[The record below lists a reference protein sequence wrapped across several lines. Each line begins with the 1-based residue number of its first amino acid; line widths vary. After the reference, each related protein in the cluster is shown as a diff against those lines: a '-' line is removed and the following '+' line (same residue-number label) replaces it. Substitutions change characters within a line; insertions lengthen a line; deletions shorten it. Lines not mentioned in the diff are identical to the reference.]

1 MLKFL
6 RKYQLILL
14 AIGGSLLMVVF
25 LIGPIIQQVG
35 PSLADKTVATM
46 HGGTKKVSIFESTR
60 ATMTPDVIR
69 EVFPFMFYDSRSGFP
84 GLIRLEDEGSHWLLL
99 TTEAREAGLIGE
111 ADDGRLWLEQEL
123 ASVFAL
129 YEVQFQLLQQWQG
142 NAQIAQMMMQQRET
156 QEAIATRT
164 ADWRSGLP
172 ARARQVAQRR
182 GMPDDEVFKMLA
194 EARGVLRLMRR
205 HERMA
210 RPTDRQVVEA
220 LKEARDE
227 AIVDFVLIP
236 ADRLSD
242 QVGEPTDEQLSAH
255 FERFRDAQ
263 PGSGDLGMGYT
274 LPSRVKLGWLVLDY
288 QAIAASIKPDRVL
301 VRKRYSEDR
310 AAYPGEFE
318 DERARIER
326 EIVDQQVNDL
336 MIDADRIIQ
345 GRIRAALKDSRRV
358 DGYYQID
365 EHWGGVT
372 MESLAEAVV
381 QDIKDQR
388 GIDFPQPGITYR
400 VDEWFTSE
408 QLAGLEGIGHA
419 YWQIGP
425 NQIPVS
431 NIPSMARGLGD
442 SKQVLIQKRVPVAD
456 PPARDNAGNRYYIVL
471 FETRPQSPPDSWEE
485 IREQVT
491 EDYKRI
497 RAYELLKEQVDD
509 LKALAQAEGL
519 EAVAARFNREKPEPT
534 ETEEEVTPAPEE
546 RDLYVSRW
554 AAVSQGKVGNLDF
567 AKAVDLRA
575 NTEAFRKAVLA
586 YAAQLD
592 PMTPFGEIPADRSV
606 LGVELPS
613 QQAVAIAQVQAYR
626 PATLV
631 DRFEISP
638 AWIDGLAQSAFR
650 DVENLSEHLPFSLAA
665 LRKRLDFQYRRD
677 RGEEADEEA
686 TE

>member
-46 HGGTKKVSIFESTR
+46 HGGKKKISIYESTR
-60 ATMTPDVIR
+60 ASMTPEIIR
-69 EVFPFMFYDSRSGFP
+69 DVFPFMFYDSRTGFP

-142 NAQIAQMMMQQRET
+142 NAQIAQFMMQQRET

-182 GMPDDEVFKMLA
+182 GMPDSEVFKMLA
-194 EARGVLRLMRR
+194 EARGVMRLMRR
-205 HERMA
+205 HEQMA
-210 RPTDRQVVEA
+210 RPSDRQVVQA
-220 LKEARDE
+220 IKEARDE

-236 ADRLSD
+236 ADRLAE
-242 QVGEPTDEQLSAH
+242 QVGEPGDEQLGAQ
-255 FERFRDAQ
+255 FDRFRDVL
-263 PGSGDLGMGYT
+263 PGQGDMGIGYT
-274 LPSRVKLGWLVLDY
+274 LPPRVKLGWLVLDY
-288 QAIAASIKPDRVL
+288 QAIAASVKPDRIM

-310 AAYPGEFE
+310 IKYPGEFE
-318 DERARIER
+318 DERPRIER

-336 MIDADRIIQ
+336 MVDADRIIQ
-345 GRIRAALKDSRRV
+345 GRIRGALKDVRRI

-372 MESLAEAVV
+372 MESLSEAVV
-381 QDIKDQR
+381 QDIRDQR

-400 VDEWFTSE
+400 VDQWFTSE
-408 QLAGLEGIGHA
+408 GLARLDGIGRA
-419 YWQIGP
+419 YWQVGP
-425 NQIPVS
+425 TQIPIT

-442 SKQVLIQKRVPVAD
+442 SKQVLIQNRVPVAD

-491 EDYKRI
+491 ADYKRL
-497 RAYELLKEQVDD
+497 RAYELLREQVDD

-519 EAVAARFNREKPEPT
+519 EAVAARFNKAQPEQT
-534 ETEEEVTPAPEE
+534 ESEDAVPQTPSE
-546 RDLYVSRW
+546 RNLYVSRW
-554 AAVSQGKVGNLDF
+554 ATVSQNNVGNLDYS
-567 AKAVDLRA
+567 KAVDLRA
-575 NTEAFRKAVLA
+575 NTEAFRKAVLDHA
-586 YAAQLD
+586 THLD
-592 PMTPFGEIPADRSV
+592 PMTPFGQIPVDRGV
-606 LGVELPS
+606 IGVELPA
-613 QQAVAIAQVQAYR
+613 QQAVAIARVQAYR
-626 PATLV
+626 PATLT
-631 DRFEISP
+631 DRFEITP
-638 AWIDGLAQSAFR
+638 AWINGLAQSAFGQ
-650 DVENLSEHLPFSLAA
+650 VENLNDHLPFTLAA
-665 LRKRLDFQYRRD
+665 LRKRLDFQYRRE
-677 RGEEADEEA
+677 RGEASDEE
-686 TE
+686 